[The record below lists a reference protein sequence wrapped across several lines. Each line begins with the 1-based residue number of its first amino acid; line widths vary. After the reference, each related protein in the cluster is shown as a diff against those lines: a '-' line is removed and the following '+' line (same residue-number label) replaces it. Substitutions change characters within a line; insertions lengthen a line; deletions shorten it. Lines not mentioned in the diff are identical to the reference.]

1 MTLLM
6 ADSLPD
12 AISERQACDVL
23 DVCRNSLRAARKR
36 YFFCGP
42 PNPYRRKRKETVQ
55 PRALSQ
61 EEREQVKE
69 VLYSDEY
76 VNQPPV
82 QVYYNLLQY
91 SIYLCSISTMH
102 RLLRKENM
110 SGERRN
116 QRPASKQPVPRL
128 KATAP
133 NQVWSWDIA
142 KLATQK
148 RGEYLSLSRK
158 ENSALSSQLI
168 EQAYERY
175 GIEPDSL
182 TLHQDRGTPMTAHCY
197 LDLLGELAI
206 TASHSRPRV
215 SNDNAFSEAQFKT
228 LKYQPDYPVRITS
241 TGTTTITTTAHLL
254 ALHRNMCSPVSMS
267 RLLKYDKPRW
277 MRPSLSTRNALA
289 KGSQRCK
296 CHHKKFALIQYRRM
310 PTKKPLKKESIS
322 QPTHGPLKNKLIIKE
337 LAQMRLTCSGFI
349 SSPMRA
355 LTVSTERS
363 SVK

>member
-12 AISERQACDVL
+12 AIAERQACDVL
-23 DVCRNSLRAARKR
+23 DACRNSLRAARKR

-116 QRPASKQPVPRL
+116 QRPVSKQPVPRL

-148 RGEYLSLSRK
+148 RGEYLSLYVIMDLFSRHIVAWMLSHK

-175 GIEPDSL
+175 DIEPNNL
-182 TLHQDRGTPMTAHCY
+182 TLHQDRGAPMTAHCY
-197 LDLLGELAI
+197 LDLLGELTI

-228 LKYQPDYPVRITS
+228 LKYQPDYPR
-241 TGTTTITTTAHLL
+241 
-254 ALHRNMCSPVSMS
+254 RFDD
-267 RLLKYDKPRW
+267 YDHAMRW
-277 MRPSLSTRNALA
+277 CEDYVNWYNNDHHHSALA
-289 KGSQRCK
+289 GFTPQQVFTGEYIEVAKVRQAALDEAYLKHPQRFSKGRPKVQMPPQEVYINPIPEGADEETIEKGVNFPTLQRVIEK
-296 CHHKKFALIQYRRM
+296 QVNY
-310 PTKKPLKKESIS
+310 
-322 QPTHGPLKNKLIIKE
+322 
-337 LAQMRLTCSGFI
+337 
-349 SSPMRA
+349 
-355 LTVSTERS
+355 
-363 SVK
+363 